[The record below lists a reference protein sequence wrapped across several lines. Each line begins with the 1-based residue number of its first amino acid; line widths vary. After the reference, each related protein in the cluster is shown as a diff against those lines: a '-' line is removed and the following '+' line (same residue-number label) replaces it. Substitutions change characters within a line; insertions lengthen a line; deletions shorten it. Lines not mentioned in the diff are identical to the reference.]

1 MKKIVFFIATLCS
14 GGAERVV
21 SILTKN
27 MVDCGYTVKIL
38 TYYDKPIFYEIDHR
52 VSVVSVVRQTNSYNI
67 LSNLIWMRRF
77 FKINAEVI
85 VSFLSSFNIL
95 ALISN
100 IFTGIPI
107 IISERT
113 DPRRGSLAY
122 KVLRDTLYNLAD
134 HIVVQSKSSNDYF
147 SPKLRSKITVIYNPI
162 DIKEFFGKAITA
174 SKDKLIVTVGRLI
187 PVKNQ
192 KLLIHAFSNIRERLP
207 GYKLIIFGE
216 GNCRQELQ
224 QTINELGM
232 QECVVLYGN
241 NKNLFPELIHAEL
254 FVLTSNYEGMPN
266 ALLEAM
272 CLGLPVISTKVS
284 GATDFIINGVNGIL
298 IDLNDAAQLSRA
310 MEKVLLDKKVQYQF
324 GIHAMEIIKDV
335 SVDEIIPK
343 WIKIIEEVLKD
354 G

>member
-1 MKKIVFFIATLCS
+1 
-14 GGAERVV
+14 
-21 SILTKN
+21 
-27 MVDCGYTVKIL
+27 
-38 TYYDKPIFYEIDHR
+38 EIDHR

-162 DIKEFFGKAITA
+162 DI
-174 SKDKLIVTVGRLI
+174 
-187 PVKNQ
+187 
-192 KLLIHAFSNIRERLP
+192 
-207 GYKLIIFGE
+207 
-216 GNCRQELQ
+216 
-224 QTINELGM
+224 
-232 QECVVLYGN
+232 
-241 NKNLFPELIHAEL
+241 
-254 FVLTSNYEGMPN
+254 
-266 ALLEAM
+266 
-272 CLGLPVISTKVS
+272 
-284 GATDFIINGVNGIL
+284 
-298 IDLNDAAQLSRA
+298 
-310 MEKVLLDKKVQYQF
+310 
-324 GIHAMEIIKDV
+324 
-335 SVDEIIPK
+335 
-343 WIKIIEEVLKD
+343 
-354 G
+354 